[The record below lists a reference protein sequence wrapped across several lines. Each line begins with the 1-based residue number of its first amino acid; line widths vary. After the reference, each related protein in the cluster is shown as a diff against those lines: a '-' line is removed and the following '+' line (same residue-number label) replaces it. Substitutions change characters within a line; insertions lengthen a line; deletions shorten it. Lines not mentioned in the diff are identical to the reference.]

1 MLIVGRLAGRRR
13 LSRWP
18 PFGIIFSFVTPD
30 HSGWGILMIKKILIA
45 YDGSGFAKK
54 AFDMGL
60 QLAQFYHAS
69 VVVVSVTQLPEPAM
83 IYETT
88 ELLDDAR
95 VHYEKE
101 FAGLRAAAQA
111 AGVHCET
118 QVVVGHVAD
127 QIVQQATAEN
137 ADVIVMGH
145 RGKGI
150 IERWMLGS
158 VSKRVI
164 SYAHCSV
171 LVVR

>member
-1 MLIVGRLAGRRR
+1 
-13 LSRWP
+13 
-18 PFGIIFSFVTPD
+18 
-30 HSGWGILMIKKILIA
+30 MIKRILIA
-45 YDGSGFAKK
+45 YDGSVSAKK

-60 QLAQFYHAS
+60 QMAQLYHAGL
-69 VVVVSVTQLPEPAM
+69 VVVSVTQLPEPAM

-88 ELLDDAR
+88 ALLDDAR
-95 VHYEKE
+95 EHYEAE
-101 FAGLRAAAQA
+101 FAGLRASAQA

-118 QVVVGHVAD
+118 RVVAGHVAD

-145 RGKGI
+145 RGKGM